1 MIQVQVEGIERAM
14 RNLNTKANLIR
25 SGISLNI
32 VGVGNETVK
41 RLQSQFKDLT
51 ISGIFFPKNLEY
63 WVGISRIGKKV
74 TWIKCPVSNL
84 FFGKERNPDGSQDIK
99 SSVPTLDIEKITKE
113 ITNELTIKIK
123 EMLKIILK

>member
-1 MIQVQVEGIERAM
+1 MIQIQVEGVERAM
-14 RNLNTKANLIR
+14 RNLNTKANLIH

-32 VGVGNETVK
+32 VEVGNETVK

-63 WVGISRIGKKV
+63 WIGISRIGKEV
-74 TWIKCPVSNL
+74 TWIKCPTSNL
-84 FFGKERNPDGSQDIK
+84 FFSKDRTEGKQDIK

-123 EMLKIILK
+123 EMLKVILK